1 MIFQRNFFKKAK
13 SYYVV
18 DLENALYA
26 DCDFIDSG
34 SNYAVCVYI
43 YISPHSGR
51 AAEWNAAEQNLKN
64 PGAPI
69 MFQGALVTQGLLMPG
84 SQHNRCP

>member
-1 MIFQRNFFKKAK
+1 MPT
-13 SYYVV
+13 VT
-18 DLENALYA
+18 
-26 DCDFIDSG
+26 FIDSG
-34 SNYAVCVYI
+34 SNYAVCVYIYI

-51 AAEWNAAEQNLKN
+51 AAEWNAAQKNLKN

-69 MFQGALVTQGLLMPG
+69 MFQGALVTQGLLMLG

>member
-34 SNYAVCVYI
+34 SNYAVCVSI
-43 YISPHSGR
+43 YTYLHTLEELRNGMLPSR
-51 AAEWNAAEQNLKN
+51 
-64 PGAPI
+64 
-69 MFQGALVTQGLLMPG
+69 T
-84 SQHNRCP
+84 